1 MSGCGRQKVAEMMV
15 IQALAER
22 RTPPRGAR
30 GTWHGSCETFLAGN
44 GAALPGRIPMDRIET
59 FVFSLTLALCGMIT
73 LVTIP
78 FA

>member
-1 MSGCGRQKVAEMMV
+1 
-15 IQALAER
+15 
-22 RTPPRGAR
+22 
-30 GTWHGSCETFLAGN
+30 
-44 GAALPGRIPMDRIET
+44 MDRIES